1 MSIPTKTLE
10 EEERIRIKM
19 MCDPNS
25 VSDCGKSIRYGNW
38 EDSVAVLFCKDGSQ
52 LVESNSFELK
62 QEQGPFKPL
71 PEEKI
76 SHFRGLDAKAN
87 YLAADRP
94 DIQFPS

>member
-38 EDSVAVLFCKDGSQ
+38 EDSVAVLFSKDGSQ

-62 QEQGPFKPL
+62 QE
-71 PEEKI
+71 
-76 SHFRGLDAKAN
+76 
-87 YLAADRP
+87 LAEP
-94 DIQFPS
+94 